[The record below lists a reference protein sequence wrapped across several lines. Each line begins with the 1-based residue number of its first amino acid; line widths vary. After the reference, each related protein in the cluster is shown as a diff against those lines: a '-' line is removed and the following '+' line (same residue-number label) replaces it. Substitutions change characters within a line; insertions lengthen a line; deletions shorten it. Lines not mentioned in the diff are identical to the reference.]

1 FSLKVSPCSNIFRT
15 LLKRQVR
22 LVFLGAAGVGK
33 KALIRRFLQDNFSPN
48 DGAQW
53 KKLISLYRSWTLHK
67 LSIHNSDAF
76 ALDVKTLRNEILEIQ
91 EDKYTP
97 NVVVGN
103 KVDRE
108 EERHVSNKD
117 VWSTVEMDWNKGY
130 LEALAKENMLGIRF
144 RPIIIGKLRIHW
156 LHIQC
161 IALCSYRAVVLL
173 NRRSKALVPCHDD
186 LTLGMVKLSTL
197 KVKLHAYTY
206 TQTHTLKKIVQR
218 GVKPV
223 TLSEIKN
230 TERVLSLFSRIDKKE
245 QNWTGG

>member
-1 FSLKVSPCSNIFRT
+1 VHMLPNRSAVADIQAWGARLKPFSLSRELGSFIFH
-15 LLKRQVR
+15 KR
-22 LVFLGAAGVGK
+22 LFLGAAGVGK

-48 DGAQW
+48 DGAQ
-53 KKLISLYRSWTLHK
+53 SWTLHK

-76 ALDVKTLRNEILEIQ
+76 ALILEIQ

>member
-1 FSLKVSPCSNIFRT
+1 MSLEVKE
-15 LLKRQVR
+15 KRQVR

-48 DGAQW
+48 DE
-53 KKLISLYRSWTLHK
+53 LISLYRSWTLHK

-76 ALDVKTLRNEILEIQ
+76 SLEDVKTLRNEILEIQ

-130 LEALAKENMLGIRF
+130 LEALAKENISTNPTNINVVEVFKELLQRENLPSQLSPAIRTRRETF
-144 RPIIIGKLRIHW
+144 RKDTNNRPPIHKPNS
-156 LHIQC
+156 C
-161 IALCSYRAVVLL
+161 IVS
-173 NRRSKALVPCHDD
+173 
-186 LTLGMVKLSTL
+186 
-197 KVKLHAYTY
+197 
-206 TQTHTLKKIVQR
+206 
-218 GVKPV
+218 
-223 TLSEIKN
+223 
-230 TERVLSLFSRIDKKE
+230 
-245 QNWTGG
+245 